1 MGGRSSYFFVAYH
14 KETGYT
20 KGREGRK
27 QKKLKGVIHEK
38 RSYLQALLHAAGSFW
53 NRSAQYLKSV
63 PLKEKK
69 K

>member
-38 RSYLQALLHAAGSFW
+38 DHTCKRFSTPPGAFGTDRRSI
-53 NRSAQYLKSV
+53 
-63 PLKEKK
+63 
-69 K
+69 